1 MQVENKCY
9 VTQRDL
15 DSVFALIIKS
25 KNTVKENYD
34 IKVTQPV
41 PRKREASGSA
51 GLGKDGKSNRA
62 RVGNCWGNMR

>member
-25 KNTVKENYD
+25 KNTVKENYN
-34 IKVTQPV
+34 IKVTQPL
-41 PRKREASGSA
+41 PQRREVSG
-51 GLGKDGKSNRA
+51 
-62 RVGNCWGNMR
+62 